1 MLTAQLTP
9 EYILSEVAKLQ
20 YLYGLKNEIRYADSR
35 HETDSTESVAEH
47 IYGMHILC
55 QYFLPLENPEITWN
69 KLKILEMITLHDID
83 EIETGDVIGY
93 TKTQAMLDAE
103 GDAMRSVIGKSPL
116 HMQAHMTDLINEY
129 EAQESPEA
137 KFVKAIDRFEPQIH
151 LFNPKGKGILHHH
164 KTTREQNMSLR
175 EGKLNPYPYMYAY
188 YKAIEQVMFT
198 EGYWHQNDSV

>member
-1 MLTAQLTP
+1 MPLNQLTS
-9 EYILSEVAKLQ
+9 EFILNEVAKLQ
-20 YLYGLKNEIRYADSR
+20 YLYGLKNEIRYADTR

-55 QYFLPLENPEITWN
+55 QYFLPLENPHGSWD

-103 GDAMRSVIGKSPL
+103 GDAMRKVMLNSPE
-116 HMQAHMTDLINEY
+116 HMQAPMTILINEY
-129 EAQESPEA
+129 EAQVSPESR
-137 KFVKAIDRFEPQIH
+137 FVKATDRFEPQIH
-151 LFNPKGKGILHHH
+151 LFNTKGKTILQHH

-175 EGKLNPYPYMYAY
+175 EIKLKPYPYLYSYYQTIEKVMYN
-188 YKAIEQVMFT
+188 
-198 EGYWHQNDSV
+198 EGYFYSEL